1 MSQMTVDISRVDND
15 RIAAY
20 LASTDRRVMIGFRF
34 TLEVLGIPLPEFA
47 ERKPAGRPTPAKL
60 MAQADADSGTIHTYR
75 AEKRGTGPFAPRA

>member
-60 MAQADADSGTIHTYR
+60 MAQADADSGTIRTYR
-75 AEKRGTGPFAPRA
+75 DEKKGVGVFAPRR

>member
-1 MSQMTVDISRVDND
+1 MSHMTVDTSRIDND
-15 RIAAY
+15 NVAAY

-60 MAQADADSGTIHTYR
+60 MALADADSGTIRTYR
-75 AEKRGTGPFAPRA
+75 AEKKGVGPFAR